1 MVWMRFLKLSLLS
14 QKERRAYQLDLSA
27 PRTVLV
33 AGNGFGKSA
42 ILKSLYETFG
52 AKPHKVDRSW
62 IDAKVTSLVEF
73 ELDGVRH
80 AALKHGDAFSLFDG
94 DLNEIVNT
102 SQVTA
107 HLGPAIGRLLD
118 FKLVLADKKEQVRT
132 PPPSYA
138 FAPFYVDQDRSW
150 QKPWDSFRD
159 LAMFPASAKA
169 LSEYHSGLRPNA
181 YYEAK
186 AERDL
191 LSAEMTKIDAERK
204 AVDQAL
210 LKIRESMPA
219 TPVDLDIDTFR
230 GETDRLIAE
239 AQTLHDEQVRY
250 RAELAAVNEEYQLW
264 ADHAA
269 VVQSALSE
277 IDEAFELA
285 LGHPADVE
293 CPMCGEH
300 YQNNIADQFDLV
312 ADKDELVTA
321 LQIGRQHL
329 KELDEK
335 RSEQR
340 RKIEG
345 VSAALDRIHQI
356 LAIHREDISL
366 RDIVVAEGRNE
377 AQRVLKERL
386 SSLDAE
392 YGEKQRRMADAEQ
405 RMKAADSRQRKG
417 TITEFFSAVLESFNQ
432 ELDVRLPDG
441 TKPSIQGVHT
451 GRGSAGPRGL
461 AAYYYAFLHT
471 SAKFGT
477 SAFCP
482 IVVDAPNQQGQ
493 DRGHLQQIMKFLL
506 TRMPEQAQVV
516 VGTETVRDPS
526 DAIVVDIS
534 HQKERV
540 LRVEAYEQTLE
551 YVRPFLR
558 QTVL

>member
-1 MVWMRFLKLSLLS
+1 MKFLKLSLLS

-33 AGNGFGKSA
+33 AGNGLGKSA

-52 AKPHKVDRSW
+52 ARPHKVDKSW
-62 IDAKVTSLVEF
+62 TDARVTSLVEF
-73 ELDGVRH
+73 ELNGLRY
-80 AALKHGDAFSLFDG
+80 AAMKHGDAFSIFDAALG
-94 DLNEIVNT
+94 EIVNT
-102 SQVTA
+102 SHITA
-107 HLGPAIGRLLD
+107 QLGPAIGRLLD
-118 FKLVLADKKEQVRT
+118 FKLVLADKREHVRT

-150 QKPWDSFRD
+150 QKPWDSFKD
-159 LAMFPASAKA
+159 LAMFPASAKS

-191 LSAEMTKIDAERK
+191 LSAEMTKTDAERK

-219 TPVDLDIDTFR
+219 TPIDFDMDAFR
-230 GETDRLIAE
+230 GDTDRLVSQSQA
-239 AQTLHDEQVRY
+239 LHNEQARY
-250 RAELAAVNEEYQLW
+250 RTDLASVNEEYQLW
-264 ADHAA
+264 ADHVA

-277 IDEAFELA
+277 IDEAFATA
-285 LGHPADVE
+285 LEHPADVE

-300 YQNNIADQFDLV
+300 YQNHIADQFDLV
-312 ADKDELVTA
+312 ADKDDLVAA
-321 LQIGRQHL
+321 LQAGRQNL
-329 KELDEK
+329 KELEEK

-345 VSAALDRIHQI
+345 VSAALVRVQQT
-356 LAIHREDISL
+356 LTIHREDISL

-386 SSLDAE
+386 SVLDAE

-405 RMKAADSRQRKG
+405 RMKAADSRQRKLAITQYFASALG
-417 TITEFFSAVLESFNQ
+417 TFNE
-432 ELDVRLPDG
+432 ELDVRIPEG
-441 TKPSIQGVHT
+441 TNPSIQGVHT

-471 SAKFGT
+471 SAKYST

-493 DRGHLQQIMKFLL
+493 DRGHLQQIMQFLL
-506 TRMPEQAQVV
+506 TRMPTEAQVI
-516 VGTETVRDPS
+516 VGTEAVGDLS
-526 DAIVVDIS
+526 GAAVVDIS

-540 LRVEAYEQTLE
+540 LRAEAYDQTLE

-558 QTVL
+558 QASL

>member
-107 HLGPAIGRLLD
+107 HLGPEIGRLLD

-159 LAMFPASAKA
+159 LAMFSASAKA

-219 TPVDLDIDTFR
+219 TPVDLDMDTFR

-264 ADHAA
+264 ADHVA

-277 IDEAFELA
+277 IDDAFELA

-321 LQIGRQHL
+321 LQTGRQHL

-345 VSAALDRIHQI
+345 VSAALDRIRQI

-366 RDIVVAEGRNE
+366 RDIVIAQGRNE
-377 AQRVLKERL
+377 AQRVLQERL

-392 YGEKQRRMADAEQ
+392 YGEKQRLIADAEQ
-405 RMKAADSRQRKG
+405 RMKAADSRERKG
-417 TITEFFSAVLESFNQ
+417 TITQFFSAVLESFNQ

-506 TRMPEQAQVV
+506 TRMPDGAQVV
-516 VGTETVRDPS
+516 IGTEAVSDPF
-526 DAIVVDIS
+526 DAVVVNIS
-534 HQKERV
+534 HEKEKV
-540 LRVEAYEQTLE
+540 LRASVYEQTLE
-551 YVRPFLR
+551 HIRPYLR
-558 QTVL
+558 QAVL

>member
-1 MVWMRFLKLSLLS
+1 
-14 QKERRAYQLDLSA
+14 
-27 PRTVLV
+27 
-33 AGNGFGKSA
+33 
-42 ILKSLYETFG
+42 
-52 AKPHKVDRSW
+52 
-62 IDAKVTSLVEF
+62 LVEF

-80 AALKHGDAFSLFDG
+80 AALKHGDAFSLFDA
-94 DLNEIVNT
+94 DLKEIVNT

-107 HLGPAIGRLLD
+107 HLGPVIGHLLD

-150 QKPWDSFRD
+150 QKPWDSFKD
-159 LAMFPASAKA
+159 LAMFSSSAKA

-219 TPVDLDIDTFR
+219 TPIDFDMDTFR
-230 GETDRLIAE
+230 AETDRLIAE

-250 RAELAAVNEEYQLW
+250 RVELAAVNEEYQLW
-264 ADHAA
+264 ADHVA

-277 IDEAFELA
+277 IDEAFEIA

-300 YQNNIADQFDLV
+300 YRNHIADQFDLV

-321 LQIGRQHL
+321 LHTGRQSL
-329 KELDEK
+329 KELDQK
-335 RSEQR
+335 RSEKR

-345 VSAALDRIHQI
+345 VSAALDRVHQV

-366 RDIVVAEGRNE
+366 RDIVIAEGRNE
-377 AQRVLKERL
+377 AQRVLRERL
-386 SSLDAE
+386 STLDAE
-392 YGEKQRRMADAEQ
+392 YGEKQRRTADAEQ

-417 TITEFFSAVLESFNQ
+417 TITQFFSAVLESFNQ

-471 SAKFGT
+471 SAKYGS

-482 IVVDAPNQQGQ
+482 IVIDAPNQQGQ
-493 DRGHLQQIMKFLL
+493 DRGHLEQIMKFLL
-506 TRMPEQAQVV
+506 TRMPDGAQVV
-516 VGTETVRDPS
+516 IGTEAVSDPS
-526 DAIVVDIS
+526 DASVVDIS
-534 HQKERV
+534 HQKEKV
-540 LRVEAYEQTLE
+540 LRANAFEQTLE
-551 YVRPFLR
+551 HIRPYLR
-558 QTVL
+558 QAVL

>member
-1 MVWMRFLKLSLLS
+1 MRFLKLSLLS
-14 QKERRAYQLDLSA
+14 QKERRAYQLDLSG

-52 AKPHKVDRSW
+52 AKPHKVDKSW
-62 IDAKVTSLVEF
+62 TDARVTSLVEF
-73 ELDGVRH
+73 ELDGVGH
-80 AALKHGDAFSLFDG
+80 AALKHGDAFSIFDASRA
-94 DLNEIVNT
+94 EIVNT
-102 SQVTA
+102 SHVTA
-107 HLGPAIGRLLD
+107 HLGPAVGRMLD
-118 FKLVLADKKEQVRT
+118 FKLVLADKRDLVRT

-150 QKPWDSFRD
+150 QKPWDAFKD
-159 LAMFPASAKA
+159 LAMFPGSAKSLA
-169 LSEYHSGLRPNA
+169 EYHSGLRPNA

-219 TPVDLDIDTFR
+219 TPVDLDIETFR
-230 GETDRLIAE
+230 GETDRLV
-239 AQTLHDEQVRY
+239 AQGQALHDEQARY
-250 RAELAAVNEEYQLW
+250 RAQLAAVNEEYQLW
-264 ADHAA
+264 ADHVA

-277 IDEAFELA
+277 IDEAFSAA
-285 LGHPADVE
+285 LGHPPDVE

-321 LQIGRQHL
+321 LQTGKQNMM
-329 KELDEK
+329 ELEEK

-345 VSAALDRIHQI
+345 VSAALERVHQT

-377 AQRVLKERL
+377 AQRVLRERL
-386 SSLDAE
+386 SALDAE
-392 YGEKQRRMADAEQ
+392 YGEKQRRKTDAEE
-405 RMKAADSRQRKG
+405 RMRAADSRQRKL
-417 TITEFFSAVLESFNQ
+417 TITQHFSSVLDTFNE

-471 SAKFGT
+471 TAKFST

-493 DRGHLQQIMKFLL
+493 DRGHLQQIMQFLL
-506 TRMPEQAQVV
+506 TKMPEGAQVI
-516 VGTETVRDPS
+516 VGTEAVRDPLDS
-526 DAIVVDIS
+526 AVIDIS
-534 HQKERV
+534 HQKEKV
-540 LRVEAYEQTLE
+540 LRSEAYEQTLD

-558 QTVL
+558 QAVI